1 MIELKIS
8 GDGTIDHPSKLM
20 EDGRLKRWGAIVTK
34 NMDKPGGLERQFLK
48 PFANGKHILIKDQ
61 DLLGRVIELAAKL
74 EFVTATPKSWRRGP
88 ATHVRHDQL
97 LLRVEEILPDRLL
110 CTPIELLAVPGAGE
124 PVPVMENPVS
134 LHFDQLNAKIL
145 ELERLL
151 EVQAEQHAAIKT
163 ISNRLKRQLKKP
175 SAADIPEPLLSQFT
189 ADFQELSLKL
199 RAGAPEAAETV
210 GESDE

>member
-1 MIELKIS
+1 M
-8 GDGTIDHPSKLM
+8 
-20 EDGRLKRWGAIVTK
+20 
-34 NMDKPGGLERQFLK
+34 
-48 PFANGKHILIKDQ
+48 
-61 DLLGRVIELAAKL
+61 
-74 EFVTATPKSWRRGP
+74 
-88 ATHVRHDQL
+88 
-97 LLRVEEILPDRLL
+97 
-110 CTPIELLAVPGAGE
+110 
-124 PVPVMENPVS
+124 PVMENPVS

-175 SAADIPEPLLSQFT
+175 SAADIPEPLLSQFA